1 MQEELCLAS
10 ESGWSNWKSSYLSGC
25 IKIVSPNLFPL
36 SPTRGMAGGKKSNM
50 SSKTTVEYPNIPSI
64 LALVGGALI
73 VLFDIFLLT
82 ISVVILPHLN
92 YTNFNTPR
100 GYTGSPGSLAAG
112 FVGAIAVF
120 GLICGIVVTMS
131 AVLLRLKP
139 DQRQTWGILVLVF
152 SILGFFGF
160 GGFIVGSV
168 LGIVGGIM
176 TLRWKPLPTAPTTPS
191 Q

>member
-1 MQEELCLAS
+1 M
-10 ESGWSNWKSSYLSGC
+10 
-25 IKIVSPNLFPL
+25 
-36 SPTRGMAGGKKSNM
+36 
-50 SSKTTVEYPNIPSI
+50 
-64 LALVGGALI
+64 I

-82 ISVVILPHLN
+82 ISIVILPHLN

-120 GLICGIVVTMS
+120 GLICGIIVTMS
-131 AVLLRLKP
+131 AVLLRLKSN
-139 DQRQTWGILVLVF
+139 QRQTWGILVLVF

-176 TLRWKPLPTAPTTPS
+176 TLRWKPPSIASTTSP

>member
-1 MQEELCLAS
+1 
-10 ESGWSNWKSSYLSGC
+10 
-25 IKIVSPNLFPL
+25 
-36 SPTRGMAGGKKSNM
+36 M
-50 SSKTTVEYPNIPSI
+50 SSRTTVEYPNIPSI
-64 LALVGGALI
+64 LALIGGALI
-73 VLFDIFLLT
+73 ILFDIFLLT
-82 ISVVILPHLN
+82 ISIVILPHLN
-92 YTNFNTPR
+92 YTNFTTPR

-120 GLICGIVVTMS
+120 GLICGIIVTMS

-139 DQRQTWGILVLVF
+139 NQRQTWGILVLVF

-176 TLRWKPLPTAPTTPS
+176 TLRWKPLPTAPTTPP

>member
-1 MQEELCLAS
+1 
-10 ESGWSNWKSSYLSGC
+10 
-25 IKIVSPNLFPL
+25 
-36 SPTRGMAGGKKSNM
+36 M
-50 SSKTTVEYPNIPSI
+50 SSKTAVEYPNIPSI

-73 VLFDIFLLT
+73 VLVDIFLVT
-82 ISVVILPHLN
+82 VSIVVLPHLN
-92 YTNFNTPR
+92 YTNFNSPR
-100 GYTGSPGSLAAG
+100 GYTGSPGALAAG

-120 GLICGIVVTMS
+120 GLICGVIVTMS

-139 DQRQTWGILVLVF
+139 NQRQTWGILVLVF
-152 SILGFFGF
+152 SILSFFGF

-176 TLRWKPLPTAPTTPS
+176 TLRWKPPPTAPPTPP

>member
-1 MQEELCLAS
+1 
-10 ESGWSNWKSSYLSGC
+10 
-25 IKIVSPNLFPL
+25 
-36 SPTRGMAGGKKSNM
+36 M
-50 SSKTTVEYPNIPSI
+50 SSKTAVEYPNIPSI

-82 ISVVILPHLN
+82 ISAVILPHLN
-92 YTNFNTPR
+92 YTNFTPPR
-100 GYTGSPGSLAAG
+100 GYMGNPGAIAAG
-112 FVGAIAVF
+112 FVGAIAAF
-120 GLICGIVVTMS
+120 GLICGIIVKMS

-139 DQRQTWGILVLVF
+139 NQRQTWGILVLVF
-152 SILGFFGF
+152 SVLGFFGF

-176 TLRWKPLPTAPTTPS
+176 TLRWKPPPTTATTPL

>member
-10 ESGWSNWKSSYLSGC
+10 ESGWSNRKSSYLSGC
-25 IKIVSPNLFPL
+25 IKIVSPNLSPL
-36 SPTRGMAGGKKSNM
+36 SSTPGNAGGKKPKM

-73 VLFDIFLLT
+73 LLFDIFLLT
-82 ISVVILPHLN
+82 ISLVILPHLN
-92 YTNFNTPR
+92 YTNFTPPR
-100 GYTGSPGSLAAG
+100 GYTGSSGALAAG

-120 GLICGIVVTMS
+120 GLICGIIVTMS

>member
-1 MQEELCLAS
+1 MVQ
-10 ESGWSNWKSSYLSGC
+10 KSA
-25 IKIVSPNLFPL
+25 
-36 SPTRGMAGGKKSNM
+36 T
-50 SSKTTVEYPNIPSI
+50 EYPNVPAI
-64 LALVGGALI
+64 LALIGGALI
-73 VLFDIFLLT
+73 VLVDLILLT
-82 ISVVILPHLN
+82 VSIVILPHLN

-100 GYTGSPGSLAAG
+100 GYTGSPGTLAAG

-120 GLICGIVVTMS
+120 GLICGIIVTMS

-139 DQRQTWGILVLVF
+139 NQRQTWGILVLVF

-176 TLRWKPLPTAPTTPS
+176 TLRWKPTPTAPTTPP

>member
-1 MQEELCLAS
+1 
-10 ESGWSNWKSSYLSGC
+10 
-25 IKIVSPNLFPL
+25 
-36 SPTRGMAGGKKSNM
+36 M

-64 LALVGGALI
+64 LALIGGALI
-73 VLFDIFLLT
+73 VLVDIFLLT
-82 ISVVILPHLN
+82 ISITILPHIN

-100 GYTGSPGSLAAG
+100 GYVGNPGALAAG

-120 GLICGIVVTMS
+120 GLICGSIVTLS

-139 DQRQTWGILVLVF
+139 NQRQTWGVLVLVF
-152 SILGFFGF
+152 SVLGFFGF

-176 TLRWKPLPTAPTTPS
+176 TLRWKPLPTAPTTPA

>member
-1 MQEELCLAS
+1 
-10 ESGWSNWKSSYLSGC
+10 
-25 IKIVSPNLFPL
+25 
-36 SPTRGMAGGKKSNM
+36 M

-64 LALVGGALI
+64 LALIGGALI
-73 VLFDIFLLT
+73 VLVDIFLLT
-82 ISVVILPHLN
+82 ISITILPHLN

-100 GYTGSPGSLAAG
+100 GYVGNPGALAAG

-120 GLICGIVVTMS
+120 GLICGSIVTLS

-139 DQRQTWGILVLVF
+139 NQRQTWGVLVLVF
-152 SILGFFGF
+152 SVLGFFGF

-168 LGIVGGIM
+168 LGIAGGIM
-176 TLRWKPLPTAPTTPS
+176 TLRWKPVPTTPTTPP

>member
-1 MQEELCLAS
+1 MQEELCLDS
-10 ESGWSNWKSSYLSGC
+10 ESGWSNRKSSYLSGC
-25 IKIVSPNLFPL
+25 IKIVSPNVFPL
-36 SPTRGMAGGKKSNM
+36 SATPCKAGGKKPKM
-50 SSKTTVEYPNIPSI
+50 SSRTTVEYPNVPSI
-64 LALVGGALI
+64 LALIGGALI
-73 VLFDIFLLT
+73 VLCDIFFLT
-82 ISVVILPHLN
+82 ISIVILPHLN
-92 YTNFNTPR
+92 YTNFQTPR
-100 GYTGSPGSLAAG
+100 GYTGSPGALAAG

-120 GLICGIVVTMS
+120 GLICGIIVTMS

-139 DQRQTWGILVLVF
+139 GQRQTWGILVLVF

-176 TLRWKPLPTAPTTPS
+176 KLRWKPQTTAPTTTT